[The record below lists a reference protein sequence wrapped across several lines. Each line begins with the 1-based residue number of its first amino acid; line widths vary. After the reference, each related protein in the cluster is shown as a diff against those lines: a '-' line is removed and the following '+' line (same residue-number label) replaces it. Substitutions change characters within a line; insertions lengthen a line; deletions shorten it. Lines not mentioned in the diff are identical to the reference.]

1 MCGRISLLHDSDI
14 AGYRFLADIHVSGD
28 TEISGDA
35 PGSPVG
41 VDDEGGSFLGSVQQ
55 AVGSG
60 YGMAVQMESRYY
72 VLIELVG
79 VIATEF
85 HVTAQEEMAPILL
98 GSVTQ
103 GIMEGGVIRSRT
115 CTFGV
120 IVQACLDRS
129 FTEVDGVVMVR
140 LNGYIV
146 KRNSLPVVA
155 EDECRR
161 AV

>member
-1 MCGRISLLHDSDI
+1 MCRDRSRRWVSLYRGEQAVELCGRISLLHDSDI

-103 GIMEGGVIRSRT
+103 GIMEGGAIRSRT

-120 IVQACLDRS
+120 IVQAYGGRWCCHGSSEWLYR
-129 FTEVDGVVMVR
+129 
-140 LNGYIV
+140 
-146 KRNSLPVVA
+146 KA
-155 EDECRR
+155 
-161 AV
+161 